1 MDLHALGSF
10 LRSRRERLRPEDVG
24 LAHGARR
31 RVPGLR
37 RDEVARLADAS
48 VDYYAELEQ
57 AGGSQPSAL
66 MLAALARALRLDG
79 DERDHLYQLAGRP
92 LPPATGRG
100 AHVHPGMLDLLTRLE
115 GTPARLITDLHVTL
129 VQNRLAA
136 ALLGPVPDGD
146 GIEASFI
153 HAWFTEPHVRERYA
167 AEEREHQSRVFVA
180 DLRAVTANRSG
191 DPRTQQLISTL
202 VDVSDE
208 FAALWSLQEVAV
220 RRHDRKRL
228 LHPTL
233 GVVDVTCLSLLSE
246 DGTQRLLWFTPSPD
260 SDAREK
266 LELLA
271 VIGDQQLLPAS
282 DAVVEHATTTRPHDA
297 T

>member
-24 LAHGARR
+24 LPHGARR

-48 VDYYAELEQ
+48 VDYYTELEQ

-92 LPPATGRG
+92 LPPATGRA

-136 ALLGPVPDGD
+136 ALLGPVPHGD

-153 HAWFTEPHVRERYA
+153 HAWFTEPLARERYA
-167 AEEREHQSRVFVA
+167 AEEHEHQSRVFVA
-180 DLRAVTANRSG
+180 DLRAVTANRAG
-191 DPRTQQLISTL
+191 DPGTKQLITTL

-208 FAALWSLQEVAV
+208 FAALWSMQEVAV

-228 LHPTL
+228 VHPAL
-233 GVVDVTCLSLLSE
+233 GVIDVTCLSLLSE
-246 DGTQRLLWFTPSPD
+246 DGSQRLLWFTPSPD

-266 LELLA
+266 LELLS
-271 VIGDQQLLPAS
+271 VIGDQELLPGRHP
-282 DAVVEHATTTRPHDA
+282 VQERHAAAEPNPT
-297 T
+297 